1 MAKAIEPVPGI
12 RLSGMIPQQQTLP
25 QPLPIREGRNV
36 LANLQDKLAKQKDD
50 SSPMNGVASP
60 LPHREGQG
68 GGSIKE
74 AIIAGDS
81 AAAIAATQEAIA
93 TGEEPQTLINEQ
105 MIGAMSEVGHRFQEG
120 KAFVP
125 QLLMAGRAMKAALGE
140 LQPLMAGTARTSLGK
155 VVIGTVKGDL
165 HDIGKNLVASM
176 LEGCGFEV
184 VNIGI
189 DVSADKFIEAVR
201 ENQPDILCMSA
212 LLTTTMGYMKE
223 VIEALERAGIRNK
236 VKVMVGGAPVTQ
248 GFADEIGADGYSDN
262 ANSAVTVA
270 KQLLGKTN
278 TL

>member
-1 MAKAIEPVPGI
+1 LPKDNPSECLFDAI
-12 RLSGMIPQQQTLP
+12 
-25 QPLPIREGRNV
+25 
-36 LANLQDKLAKQKDD
+36 LAGKSN
-50 SSPMNGVASP
+50 
-60 LPHREGQG
+60 
-68 GGSIKE
+68 E
-74 AIIAGDS
+74 AAE
-81 AAAIAATQEAIA
+81 ATKAAIAEGAQPAD
-93 TGEEPQTLINEQ
+93 LINGQ
-105 MIGAMSEVGHRFQEG
+105 MIRAMSEVGQRFQDG

-125 QLLMAGRAMKAALGE
+125 QLLMAGRAMKAALE
-140 LQPLMAGTARTSLGK
+140 LLKPMMAGKANTSLGK

-189 DVSADKFIEAVR
+189 DVSAEAFIKAVKD
-201 ENQPDILCMSA
+201 NQPDILCMSA

-223 VIEALERAGIRNK
+223 VIDALEAAGIRQQ

-270 KQLLGKTN
+270 KQLMEKLKN
-278 TL
+278 